1 MSFAI
6 YRTAKL
12 KSMGEIGGSLSHTY
26 RTRPTPNADENKL
39 HLNKHIFETYNQC
52 FDALKNAIPEK
63 RRSNAVLCV
72 EHLITASPDWNGWG
86 TEKESEFFKK
96 SVEFLNKK
104 YGKENVIACS
114 IHRDETTPHLIVY
127 IVPIDEKGG
136 LNAKKWLG
144 GRSKLSQTQTEFAN
158 EVKHFGLE
166 RGLENS
172 KARHKTI
179 KQFYAEIEKP
189 TPKLKNKN
197 ALITG
202 AGKGIGKA
210 IALAL
215 AKEGVNVILVART
228 QEEIDIVAT
237 KARSLRVK
245 ALAITADV
253 ADINSVNTAV
263 EKALKEFGT
272 IDILINNAGIAAFGK
287 FLELEPTDWERI
299 IQVNLMGTY
308 YVTRA
313 VLPKMIERQTGD
325 IINISSTAGLNGN
338 AMTSAYSASKFAV
351 LGLTDSLMQEVRK
364 HNIRVTA
371 LTPSTVATNMA
382 KDLNLTDGNPDK
394 VMQAEDMAEL
404 IIAQLKLN
412 RRVFI
417 KNSSIWSTN
426 P

>member
-1 MSFAI
+1 M
-6 YRTAKL
+6 T
-12 KSMGEIGGSLSHTY
+12 
-26 RTRPTPNADENKL
+26 D
-39 HLNKHIFETYNQC
+39 
-52 FDALKNAIPEK
+52 
-63 RRSNAVLCV
+63 
-72 EHLITASPDWNGWG
+72 
-86 TEKESEFFKK
+86 
-96 SVEFLNKK
+96 
-104 YGKENVIACS
+104 
-114 IHRDETTPHLIVY
+114 
-127 IVPIDEKGG
+127 
-136 LNAKKWLG
+136 
-144 GRSKLSQTQTEFAN
+144 
-158 EVKHFGLE
+158 
-166 RGLENS
+166 
-172 KARHKTI
+172 
-179 KQFYAEIEKP
+179 
-189 TPKLKNKN
+189 LKNKN

-215 AKEGVNVILVART
+215 AKEGINVILVART
-228 QEEIDIVAT
+228 QDEIDSVAA
-237 KARSLRVK
+237 KVRSLRVK

-253 ADINSVNTAV
+253 ADINSVNSAV
-263 EKALKEFGT
+263 SKALAEFGT

-313 VLPKMIERQTGD
+313 VLPNMIERQTGD
-325 IINISSTAGLNGN
+325 IINISSTAGLSGN
-338 AMTSAYSASKFAV
+338 ALTSAYSASKFAV
-351 LGLTDSLMQEVRK
+351 LGLTESLMQEVRK

-371 LTPSTVATNMA
+371 LTPSTVATDMA
-382 KDLNLTDGNPDK
+382 KELKLTDGNPDK